1 MSTSTAL
8 ASPAIGAA
16 FSPVQFRSDQ
26 KLLHRNKSGI
36 PRRTTLTGY
45 RSSVASGGNGGG
57 VSWPAPGGRAGGMT
71 LKTLRRLA
79 EEGKLTMQR
88 RKLLGLPTEGLPPAD
103 E

>member
-1 MSTSTAL
+1 MATST
-8 ASPAIGAA
+8 GT
-16 FSPVQFRSDQ
+16 
-26 KLLHRNKSGI
+26 SGST
-36 PRRTTLTGY
+36 RRTTLTGY

-71 LKTLRRLA
+71 LQTLRRLA

>member
-1 MSTSTAL
+1 MSAATAPL
-8 ASPAIGAA
+8 NRSGI
-16 FSPVQFRSDQ
+16 FRRFNFE
-26 KLLHRNKSGI
+26 LLHRNTSAA

-57 VSWPAPGGRAGGMT
+57 VNWPAPGGRAGGMT

-79 EEGKLTMQR
+79 QEGKLTMQR